1 MFIYL
6 LQCYYCLLD
15 PSQLTKNI
23 IKMSEQELRRSS
35 RLRQIPRVDYNEHR
49 LAKQQMQRQRMRQNQ
64 LLNDNNDSILLQ
76 QENQKEPVCD
86 KQELSKVN
94 DEKINGS
101 QRSDAVLEP
110 LVPVKQEQQQRDAPR
125 QKQKR
130 RKSRKNKGNSSE
142 RHQVWAVYNR
152 MFPRL
157 PENKRNLIYNWSF
170 AKGSGRIGTVQ
181 HMPLDKRVLIAVRTH
196 ALYNMTD
203 LKARYQEELND
214 LYRDEWYGNYQ
225 DEEDLYEEIK
235 EQCDRQ
241 VDRIIAKWR

>member
-1 MFIYL
+1 
-6 LQCYYCLLD
+6 
-15 PSQLTKNI
+15 
-23 IKMSEQELRRSS
+23 MSEQELRRSL
-35 RLRQIPRVDYNEHR
+35 RLREIPRVDYNEGR
-49 LAKQQMQRQRMRQNQ
+49 LAKQKMQPQRVNHNQ
-64 LLNDNNDSILLQ
+64 PLATNCHIIQPQ
-76 QENQKEPVCD
+76 QEKKKEPVRD
-86 KQELSKVN
+86 KHESPKVN
-94 DEKINGS
+94 DELINGS

-110 LVPVKQEQQQRDAPR
+110 PVPVKQEEQQIDAPL
-125 QKQKR
+125 QKR
-130 RKSRKNKGNSSE
+130 RKSRKKKGNSSE

-157 PENKRNLIYNWSF
+157 PENKRNLIYDWSF

-203 LKARYQEELND
+203 FKARYQEELND
-214 LYRDEWYGNYQ
+214 LYRDGWYRDFY
-225 DEEDLYEEIK
+225 DKEDLYEEIK

>member
-1 MFIYL
+1 
-6 LQCYYCLLD
+6 
-15 PSQLTKNI
+15 
-23 IKMSEQELRRSS
+23 MSEQELRRSS
-35 RLRQIPRVDYNEHR
+35 RLRQIPRVDFNEGR
-49 LAKQQMQRQRMRQNQ
+49 LAKQQMQPQRVNHNQ
-64 LLNDNNDSILLQ
+64 PLATNCHIIQPQ
-76 QENQKEPVCD
+76 QEKKKEPVCD
-86 KQELSKVN
+86 KHESPKVN

-110 LVPVKQEQQQRDAPR
+110 LVPVKQEQQQKDAPR

-130 RKSRKNKGNSSE
+130 RKPRKMKGNSSE

-203 LKARYQEELND
+203 FKARYQEELND

-241 VDRIIAKWR
+241 VDRIIAQWR